1 MTKQDLPMKY
11 VVSTF
16 RNVGL
21 MAKWSKTDYG
31 TPIILVKDT
40 KMDYWRTCN
49 KTMFDNMK
57 KLGIKKG
64 FYATEDYQALNKF
77 FAL

>member
-1 MTKQDLPMKY
+1 MKY

-64 FYATEDYQALNKF
+64 FYATADYQALAKTF
-77 FAL
+77 TLA

>member
-1 MTKQDLPMKY
+1 MKY

-16 RNVGL
+16 REVGL
-21 MAKWSKTDYG
+21 MAKWSKTDSG
-31 TPIILVKDT
+31 TPIIIVKDAE
-40 KMDYWRTCN
+40 MESWRTCD

-77 FAL
+77 F